1 MEKIKRIWRSI
12 PIRAAFVLTVAVFV
26 LLATF
31 ATSKTNN
38 WAMDNIMQISQSY
51 NSYNYTENEN
61 GVIYNIIPAPSA
73 LSDADRASYQFYHAV
88 YSYSALFWYSL
99 FIVTASILFYRLKLK
114 KPLDILKNA
123 SNKIADNDLDFHI
136 EYSGRDEFAKLCSA
150 FETMRSSVQ
159 QNNITMWRS
168 VEERKR
174 VNSAFA
180 HDMRTPVTVMKGYA
194 DMLQN
199 YMPEQKLSREKE
211 IQTVSKIKNHI
222 SRLEQYIESMSAIQK
237 LEDLEIAPV
246 FVDIPTLESELK
258 ESATIICG
266 ENKKHFSVDI
276 DANTT
281 PVRIDKNVLLQ
292 IYENLIANAVRFC
305 KSEIRIEL
313 KTNTEDVTLCVRDD
327 GQGFSNEELT
337 NAVKPYYKGE
347 NTSADMHFGLG
358 LYICNLLCNKHGG
371 SCTLSNNESGGASVT
386 AIVKN
391 YS

>member
-1 MEKIKRIWRSI
+1 MEKIKKIWRSV

-31 ATSKTNN
+31 ATSKTNS
-38 WAMDNIMQISQSY
+38 WAMRKLTDISKNY
-51 NSYNYTENEN
+51 HYNYSQN
-61 GVIYNIIPAPSA
+61 GDEVIYEIVPPYDDLTIEDKERYNVYHTI
-73 LSDADRASYQFYHAV
+73 YQ
-88 YSYSALFWYSL
+88 YSALFWYSL
-99 FIVTASILFYRLKLK
+99 FIILAALLFYRLKLK
-114 KPLDILKNA
+114 KPFDLLSEA
-123 SNKIADNDLDFHI
+123 SKKIADNDLDFHI

-150 FETMRSSVQ
+150 FETMRNSVQ
-159 QNNITMWRS
+159 QNNKTMWRS

-211 IQTVSKIKNHI
+211 IQTVSKIRNHI

-237 LEDLEIAPV
+237 LEDLEANPTS
-246 FVDIPTLESELK
+246 VDVSALVSEIK

-266 ENKKHFSVDI
+266 ENGKHFSI
-276 DANTT
+276 DTVEHT
-281 PVRIDKNVLLQ
+281 SSVSIDRNVLLQ
-292 IYENLIANAVRFC
+292 IYENLIANAVRFS

-313 KTNTEDVTLCVRDD
+313 KTDANNICLCVRDD

-337 NAVKPYYKGE
+337 NATKPYYKGE

-358 LYICNLLCNKHGG
+358 LYICNLLCKKHGG
-371 SCTLSNNESGGASVT
+371 VCTLSNGENGGAVVT
-386 AIVKN
+386 ATLKN

>member
-1 MEKIKRIWRSI
+1 M
-12 PIRAAFVLTVAVFV
+12 

-31 ATSKTNN
+31 ATSKTNS
-38 WAMDNIMQISQSY
+38 WAMRKLTDISKNY
-51 NSYNYTENEN
+51 HYNYSQN
-61 GVIYNIIPAPSA
+61 GDEVIYEIVPPYDDLTIEDKERYNVYHTI
-73 LSDADRASYQFYHAV
+73 YQ
-88 YSYSALFWYSL
+88 YSALFWYSL
-99 FIVTASILFYRLKLK
+99 FIILAALLFYRLKLK
-114 KPLDILKNA
+114 KPFDLLSEA
-123 SNKIADNDLDFHI
+123 SKRIADNDLNFHI
-136 EYSGRDEFAKLCSA
+136 EYDGHDELARLCSA

-168 VEERKR
+168 IEERKR

-211 IQTVSKIKNHI
+211 IQTISKIRNHI

-237 LEDLEIAPV
+237 LEDLEANPT
-246 FVDIPTLESELK
+246 FVDMSALVSEIK

-266 ENKKHFSVDI
+266 ENGKHFSI
-276 DANTT
+276 DTVENTSS
-281 PVRIDKNVLLQ
+281 VSIDRNVLLQ
-292 IYENLIANAVRFC
+292 IYENLIANAVRFS

-313 KTNTEDVTLCVRDD
+313 KTDTNNICLCVRDD

-337 NAVKPYYKGE
+337 NATKPYYKGE

-358 LYICNLLCNKHGG
+358 LYICNLLCEKHGG
-371 SCTLSNNESGGASVT
+371 ACTLSNGENGGAVVT
-386 AIVKN
+386 ATLKN